1 MFVDQVKITVQAGKG
16 GDGCCSFRREK
27 YIPKGGPNGGN
38 GGRGGDVILVADP
51 SLSTLLD
58 LRYQQ
63 LYRAEA
69 GTHGQGKSKTGK
81 TGGPLRV
88 KVPLGTVVRLYETE
102 DIIADLTEPYEEFVL
117 AHGGRGG
124 FGNEHYKSS
133 INRAPRRADR
143 GEPGEE
149 KVFSLEL
156 KLLADV
162 GIVGFPNAGKST
174 LISRISNAHPEIAD
188 YPFTTLVPKLGVVK
202 VEDFRSFVAADI
214 PGIIEGAH
222 DGKGL
227 GHRFLKHTERTAL
240 LVHLLDFSPM
250 NERDPLEDYHILQR
264 ELAAF
269 HSDLAAKPQIL
280 VASKV
285 DAPEA
290 EARWEQL
297 KDQLQEL
304 NPTVL
309 AISSVEGRGLK
320 ELIYTIKVELEKM
333 GKWSVKVE
341 EDDDEEDDVMK
352 RLLG

>member
-38 GGRGGDVILVADP
+38 GGRGGDILLVADP
-51 SLSTLLD
+51 NLTTLLD

-63 LYRAEA
+63 LYRAES

-81 TGGPLRV
+81 TGAPMIV
-88 KVPLGTVVRLYETE
+88 KVPLGTVVKLHET
-102 DIIADLTEPYEEFVL
+102 DDVLADLTEPLEEFVV
-117 AHGGRGG
+117 AYGGRGG

-133 INRAPRRADR
+133 INRAPRRADP

-162 GIVGFPNAGKST
+162 GIIGFPNAGKST
-174 LISRISNAHPEIAD
+174 LISRISNARPEIAD

-202 VEDFRSFVAADI
+202 VENYRSFVAADI

-240 LVHLLDFSPM
+240 LVHLLDFSLM
-250 NERDPLEDYHILQR
+250 NERDPIEDYHILQK
-264 ELAAF
+264 ELAEF
-269 HSDLAAKPQIL
+269 DSDLATKPQIL

-285 DAPEA
+285 DHPEA
-290 EARWEQL
+290 EARWEELKSQL
-297 KDQLQEL
+297 ETL
-304 NPTVL
+304 NPNLL

-320 ELIYTIKVELEKM
+320 ELIFIIKEQLEKM
-333 GKWSVKVE
+333 GKWGAEIEK
-341 EDDDEEDDVMK
+341 EDDDENETEYVVS
-352 RLLG
+352 